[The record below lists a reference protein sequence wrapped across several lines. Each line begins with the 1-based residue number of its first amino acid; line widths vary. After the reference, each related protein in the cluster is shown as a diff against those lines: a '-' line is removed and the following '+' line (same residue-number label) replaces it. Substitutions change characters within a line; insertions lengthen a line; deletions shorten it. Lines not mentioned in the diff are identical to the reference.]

1 MIPQIMHI
9 ANSESSVIYPGPIL
23 NGPPPGIFMQKSILV
38 LSGFSFLFSNSLND
52 PKESPIKAP

>member
-1 MIPQIMHI
+1 MHI